1 MLHHIVP
8 EGREPS
14 PPVSR
19 YLRPVISVGLR
30 DVRVAPGSG
39 KCRALAFEGGERSVL
54 GQRGSVVLGLP
65 WSRLSLQVGV
75 PCVGLHE
82 KPPEVTCTSRGD
94 PGFPASTRERPRE
107 TFFNTSRPRFNYQD
121 RGVFPLPPPVLTLL
135 SGELCHVLFF
145 WQLWVMGF
153 QQARKRGFP
162 VSFRT
167 NSDVQ
172 GVAP

>member
-14 PPVSR
+14 LPVSR

-75 PCVGLHE
+75 PCVGL
-82 KPPEVTCTSRGD
+82 PRWLRGED
-94 PGFPASTRERPRE
+94 SARPR
-107 TFFNTSRPRFNYQD
+107 S
-121 RGVFPLPPPVLTLL
+121 
-135 SGELCHVLFF
+135 F
-145 WQLWVMGF
+145 WIEYLAVM
-153 QQARKRGFP
+153 
-162 VSFRT
+162 
-167 NSDVQ
+167 
-172 GVAP
+172 

>member
-75 PCVGLHE
+75 PCVGHAGRPAGE
-82 KPPEVTCTSRGD
+82 AAVHAPP
-94 PGFPASTRERPRE
+94 TRAWFGGPVAQGPR
-107 TFFNTSRPRFNYQD
+107 RR
-121 RGVFPLPPPVLTLL
+121 
-135 SGELCHVLFF
+135 
-145 WQLWVMGF
+145 
-153 QQARKRGFP
+153 A
-162 VSFRT
+162 
-167 NSDVQ
+167 
-172 GVAP
+172 